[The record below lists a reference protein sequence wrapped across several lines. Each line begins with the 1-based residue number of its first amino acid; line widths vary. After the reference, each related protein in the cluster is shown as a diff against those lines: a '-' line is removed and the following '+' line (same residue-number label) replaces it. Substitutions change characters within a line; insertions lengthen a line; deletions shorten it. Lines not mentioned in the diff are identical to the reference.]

1 MTWNPTKFNDKTVAN
16 INATIQNNL
25 NGHSDGRMSHKFQAS
40 NGITNGVTNGLETM
54 ETAELIFPE
63 LDLISKATTGD
74 QKGFKKKLGR
84 GKAFVDDYMDRRAQ
98 AKFVS
103 NTLTL
108 INPLRLMGINFLTGC
123 CEPWWPSNAT
133 GETNVQLQIR
143 RSNT

>member
-1 MTWNPTKFNDKTVAN
+1 
-16 INATIQNNL
+16 
-25 NGHSDGRMSHKFQAS
+25 MSHKFQSS

-63 LDLISKATTGD
+63 LDLISKATSGD

-103 NTLTL
+103 SP
-108 INPLRLMGINFLTGC
+108 NPNSLPPRLRNLLFDRL
-123 CEPWWPSNAT
+123 P
-133 GETNVQLQIR
+133 QILVVL
-143 RSNT
+143 